1 MNTAKVA
8 LWKVPWQLYQPF
20 ECPICG
26 NFPPRNWARKRWL
39 AETPLKSNCGH
50 IKEKRHAEAQVN
62 LRRAKAIKHRIF
74 LSSHP
79 LLSSHPFETPL
90 QDLSRQK
97 AAYRNAL
104 REQLRRGEEKRYAEL
119 QANLR
124 RAEAL
129 VEEAR
134 TTAAA
139 KAALTVAEERKE
151 RAGQMDD
158 LRLKVTQLLGLQIFK
173 LQGFCAEL

>member
-1 MNTAKVA
+1 MQRCR
-8 LWKVPWQLYQPF
+8 P
-20 ECPICG
+20 
-26 NFPPRNWARKRWL
+26 
-39 AETPLKSNCGH
+39 
-50 IKEKRHAEAQVN
+50 N
-62 LRRAKAIKHRIF
+62 LRRAKALKHHIL
-74 LSSHP
+74 LSFPLAANFHP
-79 LLSSHPFETPL
+79 LETPL

-158 LRLKVTQLLGLQIFK
+158 LRLKVTQRLGLQIFK
-173 LQGFCAEL
+173 LRGFCAEKSHAADCGGGEAVEVSWLCT